1 MMSRLTSA
9 DVDSAIREEHYT
21 VLPDGHTT
29 VCSLRLDNGRWVH
42 GYSHSDVALAEHP
55 ESGRTS
61 AFAVARREVWSLL
74 QFRRAD
80 AAVVA

>member
-1 MMSRLTSA
+1 MSRLTSA
-9 DVDSAIREEHYT
+9 DVDAAIREQHYT
-21 VLPDGHTT
+21 VLPDDHTT

-42 GYSHSDVALAEHP
+42 GQSTSDVALTEQP
-55 ESGRTS
+55 EIGRTS

-80 AAVVA
+80 RAAVG